1 MALALVSHS
10 MKIAAASGGGGGVV
24 VDLDVTLVG
33 QIVLL
38 LVLLAVLKP
47 LLFEPMLKLFEERE
61 RRIDG
66 AKLQARR
73 LDEASAGALT
83 KYEAEMQKARSAGN
97 LERDKLRAEGAK
109 QENEI
114 LGKVRDSTSRTL
126 EEGRS
131 QLAAQAGEVRKVL
144 HAEAEALARQV
155 AGRVLGHEVES

>member
-1 MALALVSHS
+1 

-97 LERDKLRAEGAK
+97 LERDKLRAEGA
-109 QENEI
+109 
-114 LGKVRDSTSRTL
+114 
-126 EEGRS
+126 
-131 QLAAQAGEVRKVL
+131 
-144 HAEAEALARQV
+144 
-155 AGRVLGHEVES
+155 